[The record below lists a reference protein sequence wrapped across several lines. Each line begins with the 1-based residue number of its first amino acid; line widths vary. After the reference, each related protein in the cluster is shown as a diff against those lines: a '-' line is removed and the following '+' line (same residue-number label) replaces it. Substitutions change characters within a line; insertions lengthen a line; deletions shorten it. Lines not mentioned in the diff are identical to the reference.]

1 MKLEKPRGENY
12 HSTVLQKEQASYNG
26 HLITLRSLLVKDNE
40 ITAVGNL
47 LSGSI
52 NAFIIFLHEN

>member
-26 HLITLRSLLVKDNE
+26 HLITLRSLLVRDNE
-40 ITAVGNL
+40 TTAVGNFTIRI
-47 LSGSI
+47 I
-52 NAFIIFLHEN
+52 NAFIVFLHEN